1 VSSSGVPVD
10 PALAKDALRLRLTAA
25 RSTRSGTDLAD
36 AGLALAAA
44 SASLPAVDVVAGYVG
59 VGSEPPTLPL
69 LAALR
74 DAGARVLLP
83 VVLPD
88 GLLDWGWLPASF
100 DALERGPLGLLEPPP
115 PLLGGDALG
124 RAGLVLVPA
133 LAVDRQGNR
142 LGRGRGYYDR
152 ALAALPD
159 ASPVRVLAVVFDDEL
174 VDEVPV
180 EAHDRPVSGALLP
193 SGPVMFS
200 R

>member
-1 VSSSGVPVD
+1 M
-10 PALAKDALRLRLTAA
+10 AKDALRLRLTAA
-25 RSTRSGTDLAD
+25 RSSRAATELAED
-36 AGLALAAA
+36 GLALAAA
-44 SASLPAVDVVAGYVG
+44 AGSLPVADVVAGYVG

-88 GLLDWGWLPASF
+88 GLLEWGWLPPSF
-100 DALERGPLGLLEPPP
+100 DALERGPLGLLEPPAP
-115 PLLGGDALG
+115 FLGQEALG
-124 RAGLVLVPA
+124 SAGLVLVPA

-152 ALAALPD
+152 ALAALSD

-174 VDEVPV
+174 VDDVPA
-180 EAHDRPVSGALLP
+180 EAHDRPVDGALLP
-193 SGPVMFS
+193 SGAVMFS